1 MDPEAPYTKNFILV
15 WIEMKICKPLENCL
29 GLEMIWKLSFN
40 SKRNSDKVTLVLDM
54 NPMKIC
60 VKALSSLLLYKQN
73 WVVGHVTYAHEGY
86 GDNEHQKQN
95 FPFELDS
102 FKTL

>member
-1 MDPEAPYTKNFILV
+1 
-15 WIEMKICKPLENCL
+15 
-29 GLEMIWKLSFN
+29 
-40 SKRNSDKVTLVLDM
+40 M

-73 WVVGHVTYAHEGY
+73 WVVDPVTYAHEGY
-86 GDNEHQKQN
+86 GDNKPQKQN

-102 FKTL
+102 FKTLQTLHLWIENPNHG

>member
-1 MDPEAPYTKNFILV
+1 M
-15 WIEMKICKPLENCL
+15 
-29 GLEMIWKLSFN
+29 
-40 SKRNSDKVTLVLDM
+40 LDI

-60 VKALSSLLLYKQN
+60 VKALSSLLLYIQN
-73 WVVGHVTYAHEGY
+73 WVVEHVTYAHEDY

-102 FKTL
+102 FKTLQTLHPWMENLNYE